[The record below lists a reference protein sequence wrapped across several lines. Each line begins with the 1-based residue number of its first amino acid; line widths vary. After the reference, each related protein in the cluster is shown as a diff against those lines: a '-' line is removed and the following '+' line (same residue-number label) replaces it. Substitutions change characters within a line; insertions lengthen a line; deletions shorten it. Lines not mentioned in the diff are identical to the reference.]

1 MVHHNRSEVID
12 HLHLATWHCVRC
24 HVQPAQREV
33 HRGVQFCTHKGGV
46 PEPFKVE
53 AEDLF
58 RREGGRGGRGGR
70 GRRENEMY
78 PGIEACVMSS
88 LCSGG

>member
-1 MVHHNRSEVID
+1 M
-12 HLHLATWHCVRC
+12 
-24 HVQPAQREV
+24 
-33 HRGVQFCTHKGGV
+33 
-46 PEPFKVE
+46 E

-70 GRRENEMY
+70 GRRENETY

-88 LCSGG
+88 LRSGG